1 MSRHCWFHNH
11 SESEASTEEAE
22 AKVQREFLKSKHC
35 GQTNDE
41 QEWEENQPPPSSGE
55 FYPGI
60 RGAEGVR
67 MAQNSFTGRWNWTP
81 CIGKGRSLQGSLAQ
95 ETHSYTLEMSCF
107 PWSLLLVLSPGHSF
121 KWGVQPGISVSLLP
135 FTCSKP
141 APVTYTG
148 SKVSSWPS
156 AHEMVLKTNIK

>member
-1 MSRHCWFHNH
+1 
-11 SESEASTEEAE
+11 
-22 AKVQREFLKSKHC
+22 
-35 GQTNDE
+35 
-41 QEWEENQPPPSSGE
+41 
-55 FYPGI
+55 
-60 RGAEGVR
+60 

-156 AHEMVLKTNIK
+156 AHEMVLKTNIKWNGRLLTLKNLEHKFYFNAGVMKRVRVLIIRQNSAWNFSLNTFHKQEIQA